1 MTSFIISTLEQG
13 FIFAIVAL
21 GVYIT
26 YKILDFPDLSV
37 DATFPLGASITALCL
52 TNGINP
58 LIACI
63 LAFLAGMIA
72 GSITGFLH
80 VKLKITNLLSG
91 ILVMI
96 GLYSINL
103 RIMGK
108 SSIPLFNVKT
118 VFNINLDKVIIIGII
133 AALVKILL
141 DLFLKTKL
149 GFLLKAVGDNEQLVT
164 SLGVNK
170 NRIKVIGLMVSN
182 GLVALAG
189 SIMAQSQGFSDVG
202 MGAGTVVIGLAAVIL
217 GESVLKKVKF
227 IKGTTMALT
236 GAILYK
242 FAISLALRAGLQPN
256 DLKLVTALIVVV
268 ILSTNNLESK
278 QFIKKIHC
286 LLEKLFNRKP
296 KKAVSNKGGDRIASN
311 TKSTQ
316 SI

>member
-1 MTSFIISTLEQG
+1 MIPFLISTLEQG
-13 FIFAIVAL
+13 FIFAIVGI

-37 DATFPLGASITALCL
+37 DATFPLGASVTAVCL
-52 TNGINP
+52 INGINP
-58 LIACI
+58 YVACI
-63 LAFLAGMIA
+63 LAFIAGMIA

-108 SSIPLFNVKT
+108 SNIPLFNVKT
-118 VFNINLDKVIIIGII
+118 MFSFNMQTVVIVGAFAIFT
-133 AALVKILL
+133 KIFL

-149 GFLLKAVGDNEQLVT
+149 GFLLKAVGDNEQLIT

-170 NRIKVIGLMVSN
+170 SVIKVVGLMISN

-189 SIMAQSQGFSDVG
+189 SIMAQYQGFSDVG

-217 GESVLKKVKF
+217 GESIFKNINFV
-227 IKGTTMALT
+227 KGTTMALL

-242 FAISLALRAGLQPN
+242 LAIGLALRMGLSPI
-256 DLKLVTALIVVV
+256 DLKIVTSLIVVV
-268 ILSTNNLESK
+268 ILATNNLEGKFFNNK
-278 QFIKKIHC
+278 QKKFAKI
-286 LLEKLFNRKP
+286 E
-296 KKAVSNKGGDRIASN
+296 GGDKIASN